1 MKILVVDDEQ
11 LIRMTLNRTL
21 EKRGHQ
27 MFQAENGAKALEIL
41 KTETP
46 DLMILDLLMPE
57 KSGFEVLQE
66 MPHQLPVIV
75 ISAFSGVAEN
85 EIQSETFPQVI
96 GYIRKPFEQL
106 GELLNH
112 IESLYENYIR
122 KV

>member
-11 LIRMTLNRTL
+11 LIRMTLNRAL

-27 MFQAENGAKALEIL
+27 MLQAENGLKALEIL
-41 KTETP
+41 KSEKP
-46 DLMILDLLMPE
+46 DLIILDLLMPE

-66 MPHQLPVIV
+66 MVTSIPVIV
-75 ISAFSGVAEN
+75 ISAFSGVSEN
-85 EIQSETFPQVI
+85 EIQSDAFPQVI

-106 GELLNH
+106 NELLNH